1 MIDRI
6 ETDKHSGVCVSQRDG
21 QRKFLDDLREFV
33 GEPLQRVEHRLQTAV
48 ASSYGFDTLSKQA
61 SAMGGKRL
69 RPLLVFLS
77 SHAVGGVESG
87 VDENELVSIAASVEL
102 VHAASLVHD
111 DVLDQAD
118 VRRHRA
124 TIYSQTGGKQAI
136 LLGDFLF
143 TRAYGLAAECRSTIP
158 ARQIASAASALC
170 IGELRQGMAA
180 GDWDLPIAD
189 YRQMLVQKTGSLC
202 GTCCRLGAWRSGA
215 TREQQRSL
223 RRFGVLLG
231 LAFQV
236 FDDWLDYWGT
246 DSVGKTLGTD
256 LQQGKATLPI
266 LRYLTTHPSESAEMR
281 GLLTG
286 NGRDRFRDVLDR
298 LEQSDAAD
306 YTLKTAR
313 QLACRARDSI
323 SHLPGDMGRGFLQGL
338 ADFSANRR
346 V

>member
-1 MIDRI
+1 MIDRTEI
-6 ETDKHSGVCVSQRDG
+6 DNCSGVCVSQRDG
-21 QRKFLDDLREFV
+21 QRQFLDDLRAFV
-33 GEPLQRVEHRLQTAV
+33 GEPLQRVEQRLQTAV
-48 ASSYGFDTLSKQA
+48 ASSFGFDTLSKQA
-61 SAMGGKRL
+61 AAMGGKRL

-77 SHAVGGVESG
+77 AQAIGGVVDK
-87 VDENELVSIAASVEL
+87 VDESELVSIAASVEL

-124 TIYSQTGGKQAI
+124 TIYSQTGSKQAI

-202 GTCCRLGAWRSGA
+202 GTCCQLGAWRSGA
-215 TREQQRSL
+215 TREQRRSL

-231 LAFQV
+231 LAFQI

-256 LQQGKATLPI
+256 LQQGKATLPV
-266 LRYLTTHPSESAEMR
+266 LRYLTSNPSESEQMKT
-281 GLLTG
+281 LLG
-286 NGRDRFRDVLDR
+286 GRDCESFAAVLDR
-298 LEQSDAAD
+298 LDQSDAAD
-306 YTLKTAR
+306 YTLRTAR
-313 QLACRARDSI
+313 QLACRARDCI
-323 SHLPGDMGRGFLQGL
+323 GHLPGDAGRDFLQGL